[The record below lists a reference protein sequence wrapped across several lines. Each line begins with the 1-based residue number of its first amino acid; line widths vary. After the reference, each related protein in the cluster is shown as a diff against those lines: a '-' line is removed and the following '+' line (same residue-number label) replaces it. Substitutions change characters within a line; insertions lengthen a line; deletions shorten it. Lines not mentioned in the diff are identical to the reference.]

1 MAVKRI
7 KVSAIN
13 LLGPALIFVVALF
26 VWEGGH
32 TSLAAFMGIMGAV
45 TWLIGACTVRV
56 VWITREPPQ
65 RTATAVDG
73 EIVARKKSA

>member
-7 KVSAIN
+7 RVSAIS
-13 LLGPALIFVVALF
+13 LLGPALIFVLALI
-26 VWEGGH
+26 VLERGH
-32 TSLAAFMGIMGAV
+32 TSLAAFVGIIGAV

-56 VWITREPPQ
+56 VWITKESPGRM
-65 RTATAVDG
+65 ATAADE